1 MVFGGEGLADMEDL
15 WAFNFQTERWTE
27 IKIDKN
33 SSRPCARRF
42 HSSCMIGNEF
52 FVVAGCH
59 GKYRCLSDVFSLDLT
74 PLLETGKG
82 D

>member
-42 HSSCMIGNEF
+42 HSSCMIGN
-52 FVVAGCH
+52 
-59 GKYRCLSDVFSLDLT
+59 
-74 PLLETGKG
+74 
-82 D
+82 